1 MASPGVRHYRDQ
13 CFGGFSVTDATWA
26 EPVASGDDSTR
37 SVIKRCFDILAVFES
52 EELLGVSELA
62 RATGL
67 PRSTV
72 FRLASDLVEVGAL
85 ERFNRKYH
93 LGLRLFELGIRRYP
107 TRLRNA
113 VLPYL
118 EDLHRITGAD
128 VFAAALD
135 GEDVVYVEHIPVRG
149 EPERTIRLGAR
160 LPARSTAAGK
170 VLLATMNEAID
181 PAPCSDGRHPLT
193 GSAPLWA
200 EYEEIRRKGCAVVH
214 NEGDPGRIGAAVPVR
229 NADGR
234 VLGALSLNGPAGTTD
249 PDVVLPA
256 MLMLAQTFVRVG
268 MGARVR
274 HMIVPEMQA

>member
-1 MASPGVRHYRDQ
+1 MLSEAPRAPS
-13 CFGGFSVTDATWA
+13 A
-26 EPVASGDDSTR
+26 ETVDDSAR
-37 SVIKRCFDILAVFES
+37 SVIKRCFDILGVFES
-52 EELLGVSELA
+52 EELLGVSEIA

-85 ERFNRKYH
+85 ERFDRKYH
-93 LGLRLFELGIRRYP
+93 LGLRLFELGIRHFP

-128 VFAAALD
+128 VFAAGLH
-135 GEDVVYVEHIPVRG
+135 GEDVIYVEHIPARG
-149 EPERTIRLGAR
+149 QPERTIRLGAR
-160 LPARSTAAGK
+160 LPAHTTAAGK
-170 VLLATMNEAID
+170 VLLAHMNEAID
-181 PAPCSDGRHPLT
+181 PPPCSDGRHPLT

-200 EYEEIRRKGCAVVH
+200 EYEEIRRKGCAVVYD
-214 NEGDPGRIGAAVPVR
+214 EGDPGRIGAAVPVR
-229 NADGR
+229 NGDGR
-234 VLGALSLNGPAGTTD
+234 VLGALSLNGSADTID
-249 PDVVLPA
+249 PEVVLPA

-274 HMIVPEMQA
+274 HMSTLPVD